1 MTEWYELDSF
11 WDGVSDKLFTEDHW
25 IRAED
30 EVNSVIDL
38 LGIQQGSKILDLC
51 CGPGRHSIELAK
63 KGYSVTGVD
72 RTSSYINKAR
82 EKATL
87 NGVEVDFITEDMRK
101 FLRSNK
107 FDVILNLYT
116 SFGYFSNPDDDKL
129 VLNNIL
135 SSLKKGGKFL
145 VETIGKEILARIFLE
160 RNWYKKG
167 DVIYLE
173 ERKIED
179 GWGMISNKWILI
191 KDNKTKEYSFR
202 HRLFS
207 GAELSMLLH
216 DIGFKSVKLYG
227 DLKGSPYDNTAARL
241 VALASK

>member
-1 MTEWYELDSF
+1 L
-11 WDGVSDKLFTEDHW
+11 SDKLFTEDHW

-30 EVNSVIDL
+30 EVNSVINL
-38 LGIQQGSKILDLC
+38 LDIQQGSKILDLC

-63 KGYSVTGVD
+63 KDYSVIGVD
-72 RTSSYINKAR
+72 RTSSYIKKAQEQAR
-82 EKATL
+82 INNLEI
-87 NGVEVDFITEDMRK
+87 DFITEDMRK
-101 FLRSNK
+101 FHRSNE

-129 VLNNIL
+129 VLNNIF
-135 SSLKKGGKFL
+135 SSLKNGGKL
-145 VETIGKEILARIFLE
+145 LMEMMGKEILARIFLE

-191 KDNKTKEYSFR
+191 KGNKKKEYNFC
-202 HRLFS
+202 HRLYS
-207 GAELSMLLH
+207 GVELSLLLSN
-216 DIGFKSVKLYG
+216 IGFKSIKLYG
-227 DLKGSPYDNTAARL
+227 DLKGSPYDNNATRL

>member
-1 MTEWYELDSF
+1 MTEWNELDSF
-11 WDGVSDKLFTEDHW
+11 WDDFSDKLFTEDHW

-38 LGIQQGSKILDLC
+38 LDIQQGSKILDLC
-51 CGPGRHSIELAK
+51 CGPGRHSIELGK

-72 RTSSYINKAR
+72 RTLTYIKKAR
-82 EKATL
+82 EQAIIS
-87 NGVEVDFITEDMRK
+87 GVEIDLITEDMRK
-101 FLRSNK
+101 FRRFNQ
-107 FDVILNLYT
+107 FDVVLNLYT

-129 VLNNIL
+129 VLNNVY
-135 SSLKKGGKFL
+135 SSLKSGGKFL
-145 VETIGKEILARIFLE
+145 MEMIGKEILARIFLE

-167 DVIYLE
+167 EVVYLE

-179 GWGMISNKWILI
+179 GWEMISNKWILI
-191 KDNKTKEYSFR
+191 NDKKMKEYSFR

-207 GAELSMLLH
+207 GAELSILLR

-227 DLKGSPYDNTAARL
+227 GLKGSPYDNTATRL

>member
-11 WDGVSDKLFTEDHW
+11 WDELSDKLFTEDHW

-30 EVNSVIDL
+30 EVNSVINL

-51 CGPGRHSIELAK
+51 CGPGRHSIEFAK

-72 RTSSYINKAR
+72 RTSTYIKKAQ
-82 EKATL
+82 EQATSS
-87 NGVEVDFITEDMRK
+87 GVKIDFIIEDMRK
-101 FLRSNK
+101 FRKSNE
-107 FDVILNLYT
+107 FDVVLNLYT
-116 SFGYFSNPDDDKL
+116 SFGYFANPDDDKL
-129 VLNNIL
+129 VLNNIF
-135 SSLKKGGKFL
+135 SSLKNDGKL
-145 VETIGKEILARIFLE
+145 LIEMMGKEILARIFLE

-167 DVIYLE
+167 EVIYLE

-191 KDNKTKEYSFR
+191 DDNKTKEYNFR
-202 HRLFS
+202 HRIYS
-207 GAELSMLLH
+207 GVELSMLLR

-227 DLKGSPYDNTAARL
+227 DLKNSPYDNTATRL

>member
-11 WDGVSDKLFTEDHW
+11 WDELSDKLFTEDHW

-30 EVNSVIDL
+30 EVNGVINL

-51 CGPGRHSIELAK
+51 CGPGRHSIEFAK

-72 RTSSYINKAR
+72 RTSTYIKKAQ
-82 EKATL
+82 EQATSSS
-87 NGVEVDFITEDMRK
+87 VKIDFIIEDMRK
-101 FLRSNK
+101 FRKSNE
-107 FDVILNLYT
+107 FDVVLNLYT
-116 SFGYFSNPDDDKL
+116 SFGYFANPDDDKL
-129 VLNNIL
+129 VLNNIF
-135 SSLKKGGKFL
+135 SSLKNDGKL
-145 VETIGKEILARIFLE
+145 LIEMMGKEILARIFLE

-167 DVIYLE
+167 EVIYLE
-173 ERKIED
+173 EKKIED

-191 KDNKTKEYSFR
+191 DDNNTKEYSFR
-202 HRLFS
+202 HRIYS
-207 GAELSMLLH
+207 GVELSMLLR

-227 DLKGSPYDNTAARL
+227 DLKGSPFDNTATRL